1 MISLTITAVFAVVYL
16 LATLGLNDFDAFE
29 LGTQGTNSIEQQVMG
44 NRALG
49 ATAIDAA
56 ADGSSFKR
64 TSLNGK
70 GTQWRGRVRF
80 AAALAKHD
88 KRWHGTGGHDDGL
101 YVDTNHGTPPVR
113 SG

>member
-1 MISLTITAVFAVVYL
+1 MLVAIGQHDNRRVKHGR
-16 LATLGLNDFDAFE
+16 LGTNDFDAFE
-29 LGTQGTNSIEQQVMG
+29 LGTQGANSIEQQVMG

-49 ATAIDAA
+49 AAAIDAA
-56 ADGSSFKR
+56 ADGSGFKR